1 MERHKSIICQCL
13 GMEDNR
19 NAAMACKEAIN
30 EDVIG
35 VHMGTGSG
43 LEGKQ
48 DEAME

>member
-1 MERHKSIICQCL
+1 
-13 GMEDNR
+13 MEDNR